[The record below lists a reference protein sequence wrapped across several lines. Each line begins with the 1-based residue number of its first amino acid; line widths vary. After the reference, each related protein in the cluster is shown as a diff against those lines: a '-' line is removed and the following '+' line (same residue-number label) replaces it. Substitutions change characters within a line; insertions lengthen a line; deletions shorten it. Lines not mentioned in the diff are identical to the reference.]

1 MIKHAMG
8 AAVIALGLSA
18 AANSQSNEERA
29 DARLAQFTETGE
41 TRSCLSTT
49 RIRSITPLDDSRWLV
64 TTRGGDTYLN
74 EVGRGCFGAA
84 SPFSYIEYRVP
95 GGQLCRGEIV
105 RVIDSSARMT
115 RGACGLGEYQRLE
128 PAADGQAD
136 TGA

>member
-1 MIKHAMG
+1 MIKHVMG
-8 AAVIALGLSA
+8 AAVIALGLGA
-18 AANSQSNEERA
+18 AAQSQSAEERA
-29 DARLAQFTETGE
+29 DARLSQFTQTGE

-64 TTRGGDTYLN
+64 TTRGGETYLN
-74 EVGRGCFGAA
+74 EVSRGCFGAS

-105 RVIDSSARMT
+105 RVVDQSAHMT

-128 PAADGQAD
+128 AVGSDPAG